1 MRFSEV
7 LGLKVPFSLEEIE
20 EELVSPWIDKA
31 SSMGKP
37 TLEIQDVREITLARG
52 GMDSPS
58 GRLGFHQDSRYA
70 GVLLTKIHGLLLKAL
85 VPELLSKVAAYVDPN
100 VGAGGVKSRRGR
112 KKDPDNLA
120 NLKKTKLDM
129 LPINEVTW
137 PEIAR
142 RYMLA
147 SLSMEVNLDSAEIAS
162 RESGRVFHCLH
173 GDGGPIC
180 GSLTGVAALEADAMV
195 RSIHISL

>member
-7 LGLKVPFSLEEIE
+7 LGLKVPFLFEEIE
-20 EELVSPWIDKA
+20 EELVSRWIDKT
-31 SSMGKP
+31 SSMEMP
-37 TLEIQDVREITLARG
+37 AIEIQDVREITLARG
-52 GMDSPS
+52 GIDSLS
-58 GRLGFHQDSRYA
+58 GRFGFHQNSRYA

-85 VPELLSKVAAYVDPN
+85 VTELLSKVAVYVDSN
-100 VGAGGVKSRRGR
+100 IGTGGSKSRRGR
-112 KKDPDNLA
+112 KKDPESLA
-120 NLKKTKLDM
+120 TVRKSQLDM
-129 LPINEVTW
+129 LPINQVTW

-147 SLSMEVNLDSAEIAS
+147 LLAMDVNMESAEIACK
-162 RESGRVFHCLH
+162 ESGRVFHCLQ

-180 GSLTGVAALEADAMV
+180 GALSGVAALEADAMV